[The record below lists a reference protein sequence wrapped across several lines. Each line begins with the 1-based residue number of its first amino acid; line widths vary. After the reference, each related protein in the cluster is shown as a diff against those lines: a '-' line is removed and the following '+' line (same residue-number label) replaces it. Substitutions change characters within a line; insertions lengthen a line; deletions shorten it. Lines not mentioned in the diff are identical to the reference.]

1 MSALLD
7 YLALERQVDALDR
20 NSAEVEPLLD
30 SMDAHW
36 YAMSEGQR
44 RWLDERFGSDPAA

>member
-1 MSALLD
+1 MGALLD

-20 NSAEVEPLLD
+20 DSAVEPLLD